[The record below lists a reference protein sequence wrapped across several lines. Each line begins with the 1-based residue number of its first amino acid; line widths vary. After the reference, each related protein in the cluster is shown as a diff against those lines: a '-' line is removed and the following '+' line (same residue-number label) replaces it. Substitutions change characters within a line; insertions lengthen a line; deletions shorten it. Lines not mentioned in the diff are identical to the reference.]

1 MAFKLVFGAVRRD
14 DSEVGKRPLERFARA
29 LGEVVGHTVD
39 AFEAKTYAELAAA
52 MVRGDVDAA
61 WLPPIPFIALEKKGV
76 AEGLVSQRRAGRAEF
91 HAVLLVGAASP
102 IATLED
108 LQGTRAAW
116 VDPYSASGYVV
127 PRIEL
132 DARGIDPRAA
142 FAAEKFFRSHAEVV
156 RAVVSGRAD
165 VGATFGGV
173 GAAGAVTR
181 GAWLDVA
188 GAAAAV
194 RVLEVLAPIPGDV
207 IAARVDLPKKTR
219 ETLTRAL
226 VAVARD
232 RLHKVFVR
240 DLFGSEDFR
249 RWMPAG
255 YDELRE
261 QTAAASAKG
270 ILEAEEHGYEE
281 IVS

>member
-1 MAFKLVFGAVRRD
+1 MSFKLVFGAVRRD
-14 DSEVGKRPLERFARA
+14 DSEVGKKPLERFARA
-29 LGEVVGHTVD
+29 LGELANLDVQVY
-39 AFEAKTYAELAAA
+39 EAPTYEDLAAA
-52 MVRGDVDAA
+52 IARGDVDAA
-61 WLPPIPFIALEKKGV
+61 WLPPIPFIALERKGV

-91 HAVLLVGAASP
+91 HAVLIVNAASS
-102 IATLED
+102 IKAIED
-108 LQGTRAAW
+108 VQGTRAAW

-142 FAAEKFFRSHAEVV
+142 FSAERFFRSHAEVA
-156 RAVVSGRAD
+156 RAVIEGRAD
-165 VGATFGGV
+165 VGATYGGV
-173 GAAGAVTR
+173 DSGVVSR
-181 GAWLDVA
+181 GAWLELSR
-188 GAAAAV
+188 GAESI
-194 RVLEVLAPIPGDV
+194 RVLSVLAAIPGDV
-207 IAARVDLPKKTR
+207 IAARNDLPKRTR

-226 VAVARD
+226 VAIARD
-232 RLHKVFVR
+232 RVQRVFVR

-270 ILEAEEHGYEE
+270 MLEAEEHGYK
-281 IVS
+281 